1 MDRIIVAFA
10 SEKSQSQITRL
21 LESGGIYPAGCCFS
35 GAEAIRMVWNL
46 GSAVVVCGFKLRDMT
61 AEELAADL
69 RGIGA
74 VLVIASPAHL
84 DFCTGET
91 LFKLAVPASRADLFA
106 SLQLLQ
112 DFESRS
118 LQHPGGAAPGGRA
131 PPGPTGQGAADGRPP
146 HDGGGGPPLPAAA
159 QHEHRIETDR
169 DRPVDPGR
177 APVRSRAST
186 ETIRWERFP

>member
-21 LESGGIYPAGCCFS
+21 LESGGIYPAGCCFN

-84 DFCTGET
+84 DFCTGEN

-118 LQHPGGAAPGGRA
+118 LQHPGGAAPGDEPRLVRQA
-131 PPGPTGQGAADGRPP
+131 KELLMDVHHMTEAEAHRFLQRRSMNTGLKLTEIARLILA
-146 HDGGGGPPLPAAA
+146 
-159 QHEHRIETDR
+159 EHL
-169 DRPVDPGR
+169 
-177 APVRSRAST
+177 
-186 ETIRWERFP
+186 